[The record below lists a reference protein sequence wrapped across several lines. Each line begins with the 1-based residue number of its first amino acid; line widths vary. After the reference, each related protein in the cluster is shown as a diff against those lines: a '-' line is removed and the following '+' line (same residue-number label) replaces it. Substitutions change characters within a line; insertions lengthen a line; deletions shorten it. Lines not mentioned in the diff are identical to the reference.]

1 MKRDRQCIGEGETVR
16 NPFGLGAIAASLALL
31 TSTLAPQAH
40 AGTGDPVVA
49 CSALVGMNG
58 GSVITSAAPITDP
71 TTGHDFCD
79 VKGVLG
85 GSEHVELKLP
95 TSGWQGQYVQEGCG
109 DFCGVLNT
117 TTVPIAGYVCAN
129 ALNGRIATG
138 SDDTG
143 HTSTDPTDGSWGAD
157 DFGARVA
164 FGRTSEHR
172 LAQVAKA
179 VIGRYYG
186 RPPRYSYF
194 DGCSTGGRQ
203 AMVLAQDYPDDFDG
217 IIAGSPVANQT
228 GVQMFA
234 AWMVEHNTDAAGHQV
249 LTQEKLPAL
258 HNAVLTACPDLADP
272 RTCGFDPAS
281 IQCPPGTDAASC
293 LTPAQV
299 TAVRAFYRGPTDEHG
314 DSMIGGGEPY
324 GSELG
329 WGANFVEPTADR
341 AAPGDSPL
349 ATIALNYL
357 KYLAY
362 EPNPPSNYT
371 LADVR
376 FTDAQFARL
385 NILGNAIYNADKPD
399 LRAFAAHGGKLI
411 MYHGWADQLITPF
424 STVDYY
430 AAMERRIGGFQAS
443 QTFSRLYLVPGA
455 AHCLFAPDWSTV
467 NTADFLDAMFDWVQ
481 RGVGPGTLDAPT
493 VDVHTFTQISD
504 EQISP
509 VDALAPVDVP
519 RGGLN
524 APERLVPGI
533 Y

>member
-1 MKRDRQCIGEGETVR
+1 MR
-16 NPFGLGAIAASLALL
+16 NPFGLGAIAAGLALL
-31 TSTLAPQAH
+31 TSTLAAPSSASPP
-40 AGTGDPVVA
+40 GTPVVA
-49 CSALVGMNG
+49 CSALTGTQP
-58 GSVITSAAPITDP
+58 VITTAALITDP

-79 VKGVLG
+79 VRGVIG
-85 GSEHVELKLP
+85 GTDHFELKLP
-95 TSGWQGQYVQEGCG
+95 STGWQGQYVQEGCG

-129 ALNGRIATG
+129 ALNGQIATG

-143 HTSTDPTDGSWGAD
+143 HTSTDPVDGSWGAN
-157 DFGARVA
+157 DFRARIE
-164 FGRTSEHR
+164 FGRTSEHDFAR
-172 LAQVAKA
+172 VAKA

-203 AMVLAQDYPDDFDG
+203 AMVLAEDYPDDFDG
-217 IIAGSPVANQT
+217 IIAGAPVSNQT

-234 AWMVEHNTDAAGHQV
+234 TWMVDHNTDATGHQV

-258 HNAVLTACPDLADP
+258 HDAVMKDCANADGVIPDP

-281 IQCPPGTDAASC
+281 IQCPPGTDSATC

-299 TAVRAFYRGPTDEHG
+299 SAVRAFYLGPVDEHG
-314 DSMIGGGEPY
+314 RSMIGGGEPY

-329 WGANFVEPTADR
+329 WGANFVEPAADQ
-341 AAPGDSPL
+341 AAPGDSPM

-362 EPNPPSNYT
+362 EPNPPASVT
-371 LADVR
+371 LADVT
-376 FTDAQFARL
+376 FTDAEFARL
-385 NILGNAIYNADKPD
+385 NVLGNAIYNADNPD

-411 MYHGWADQLITPF
+411 MYHGWADQLIAPV

-430 AAMERRIGGFQAS
+430 AAMERAMGGFRSS

-455 AHCLFAPDWSTV
+455 FHCLFSYDWSEV
-467 NTADFLDAMFDWVQ
+467 NTADFLDAIFDWVQ
-481 RGVGPGTLDAPT
+481 RGVAPGPLDAPT
-493 VDVHTFTQISD
+493 VNIHDFSQIAD

-509 VDALAPVDVP
+509 VDALSRVDSP
-519 RGGLN
+519 PGSLN
-524 APERLVPGI
+524 APKRLVPGI

>member
-1 MKRDRQCIGEGETVR
+1 MR
-16 NPFGLGAIAASLALL
+16 NPFGLGAIAAGLALL
-31 TSTLAPQAH
+31 SSTLAPPAQAATGGPVIACSAI
-40 AGTGDPVVA
+40 AGTG
-49 CSALVGMNG
+49 G
-58 GSVITSAAPITDP
+58 ITSAAPITDP

-79 VKGVLG
+79 VKGVLN
-85 GSEHVELKLP
+85 GSEHFELKLP
-95 TSGWQGQYVQEGCG
+95 TTGWQGQYVQEGCG
-109 DFCGVLNT
+109 DFCGVTNT

-129 ALNGRIATG
+129 AINGQIATG

-143 HTSTDPTDGSWGAD
+143 HTSADPIDGSWGAN

-164 FGRTSEHR
+164 FGRTSEHNF
-172 LAQVAKA
+172 AQVAKA
-179 VIGRYYG
+179 VISRYYG

-217 IIAGSPVANQT
+217 IISGSPVDNQT

-234 AWMVEHNTDAAGHQV
+234 VWMVEHNTDATGHQV

-258 HNAVLTACPDLADP
+258 HDAVMKACANAEGIIVDP

-281 IQCPPGTDAASC
+281 IRCPSGTDTAGC

-299 TAVRAFYRGPTDEHG
+299 IAVRAFYRGPTDEHG
-314 DSMIGGGEPY
+314 DSVIGGGEPY

-329 WGANFVEPTADR
+329 WGGNFVEPAADQ

-357 KYLAY
+357 KYLGY

-371 LADVR
+371 LADLK
-376 FTDAQFARL
+376 FTDAEFARL
-385 NILGNAIYNADKPD
+385 NVLGNAIYNADNPD
-399 LRAFAAHGGKLI
+399 LRAFTAHGGKLI
-411 MYHGWADQLITPF
+411 MYHGWSDQVIAPF

-430 AAMERRIGGFQAS
+430 AAMEHHMGGFRAS
-443 QTFSRLYLVPGA
+443 QAFSRLYLVPGA

-481 RGVGPGTLDAPT
+481 RGVAPGTIDAPT
-493 VDVHTFTQISD
+493 VDVHTFTPIWD
-504 EQISP
+504 EQVSP
-509 VDALAPVDVP
+509 VDALTPVHSP
-519 RGGLN
+519 PGGLN
-524 APERLVPGI
+524 APERLVRGI